1 MRRLHL
7 QARSPNDGVRSL
19 IIECVLLSG
28 KEPQRGCA
36 FVPKK
41 GLDTGN
47 CEIMRFLRLTQNA
60 VEPVTYVSVF
70 VSVSVSVSVS
80 GGCRGGGGMGRAM
93 E

>member
-1 MRRLHL
+1 MSV
-7 QARSPNDGVRSL
+7 A
-19 IIECVLLSG
+19 G

-70 VSVSVSVSVS
+70 VSVPASNIYIALCVSVPVSVSVSVSVS
-80 GGCRGGGGMGRAM
+80 GVC
-93 E
+93 